1 MKRQYVPSPKRQQ
14 GMTLLMAVIFLLI
27 LALLGVWAAS
37 TNVLEERMAGSARN
51 RNLALQAAEA
61 ALEHAENTLN
71 AWRAGPFDGSVT
83 GLLPYV
89 ATDPNDAAY
98 WKNDAR
104 WVNSSSV
111 PSGNLNQVSQMP
123 KYVIQKLP
131 NTPNPTNASLINVE
145 NYRITA
151 RAVGKDASA
160 VVILQS
166 IVAYTP

>member
-1 MKRQYVPSPKRQQ
+1 MA
-14 GMTLLMAVIFLLI
+14 LLMSVIFLLI

-37 TNVLEERMAGSARN
+37 TNVLEERMAGGSRN
-51 RNLALQAAEA
+51 RDLALQAAEA
-61 ALEHAENTLN
+61 ALEHAENTIGG
-71 AWRAGPFDGSVT
+71 WRAGPFDGSVT
-83 GLLPYV
+83 GLLPYL
-89 ATDPNDAAY
+89 ATEANDVSY
-98 WKNDAR
+98 WRNDAR
-104 WVNSSSV
+104 WTSAASV
-111 PSGNLNQVSQMP
+111 PAGNLSQVNQMP

-131 NTPNPTNASLINVE
+131 NTANPSNPSLINVE